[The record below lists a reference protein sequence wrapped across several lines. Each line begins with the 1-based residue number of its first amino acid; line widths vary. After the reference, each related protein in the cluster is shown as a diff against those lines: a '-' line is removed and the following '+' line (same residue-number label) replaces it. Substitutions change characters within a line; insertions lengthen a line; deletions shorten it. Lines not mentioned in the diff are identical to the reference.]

1 MDYCRVTIK
10 FEASIWKAQNYR
22 RTPNLQKVL
31 YLMLRLVFLFR
42 HFLNDRVG
50 IDKEIDSD
58 RILLLP
64 FVYKQKAMV
73 VCIYNPKI

>member
-1 MDYCRVTIK
+1 MNARV
-10 FEASIWKAQNYR
+10 S
-22 RTPNLQKVL
+22 
-31 YLMLRLVFLFR
+31 
-42 HFLNDRVG
+42 

-58 RILLLP
+58 KIILLP